1 MDQKEINYYSEDI
14 SYTIQNK
21 PALNSWLC
29 FCAENEG
36 FTIGALNYIFCSDEY
51 LHKMNVEY
59 LNHDTYTDII
69 TFDYSE
75 ETIISGDMFISVE
88 RVAENASKYNSKEL
102 DELHRVMVHGLLH
115 LCGYKDKSSDDQE
128 IMRKK
133 EDYCLNLRKFN

>member
-1 MDQKEINYYSEDI
+1 METPIINFHNEDTSFNI
-14 SYTIQNK
+14 NNE
-21 PALNSWLC
+21 PALTSWLC

-36 FTIGALNYIFCSDEY
+36 FSIGEINYIFCSDEY

-75 ETIISGDMFISVE
+75 EKLISGDMFISIE
-88 RVAENASKYNSKEL
+88 RVAENASIFATDLES
-102 DELHRVMVHGLLH
+102 ELHRVIIHGLLH
-115 LCGYKDKSSDDQE
+115 LCGYKDKTSDDQS

-133 EDYCLNLRKFN
+133 EDYCLNLRKF